1 MSPTK
6 TQAHAPLRSLDQ
18 RMDALKRAND
28 VRVKRAKLKK
38 DLKEG
43 KVQIE
48 KILDNPPEYVV
59 DGEGHRHPDGGTE
72 VRARQGRALPQHV
85 PDQPVE
91 NRRRAVRPAA
101 RRADRPLQRQVVKEV
116 HERPPVLVVTGP
128 SGAGK
133 GTLIRELVER
143 VPGIE
148 VTVSATTRERR
159 RGEEDGREYWF
170 LSDDEFLARVERGEF
185 LEHVEFV
192 SGHRYGTLRSEL
204 DRIAA
209 NGHVPLL
216 ELETEGALRVKRE
229 VPGAVTIFISAR
241 VDELER
247 RLRERATESAGEIGE
262 RIELARKQLEQAGE
276 FDHVIEND
284 DLERAVV
291 ELTTLVRG
299 LLGATATMP
308 AAMIEPRVD
317 DLLENVD
324 SRYALVI
331 VAAKRAR
338 QINNYHHQ
346 LGEGTFGDNL
356 PPLVES
362 RSKNYLTM
370 AFEEV
375 CEGMLKYDYAK

>member
-1 MSPTK
+1 MPT
-6 TQAHAPLRSLDQ
+6 
-18 RMDALKRAND
+18 
-28 VRVKRAKLKK
+28 
-38 DLKEG
+38 
-43 KVQIE
+43 
-48 KILDNPPEYVV
+48 
-59 DGEGHRHPDGGTE
+59 
-72 VRARQGRALPQHV
+72 
-85 PDQPVE
+85 
-91 NRRRAVRPAA
+91 
-101 RRADRPLQRQVVKEV
+101 
-116 HERPPVLVVTGP
+116 VLVVTGP

-159 RGEEDGREYWF
+159 RGEEAGREYGF
-170 LSDDEFLARVERGEF
+170 LSDDDFLARVARGEF

-209 NGHVPLL
+209 KGHVPLL
-216 ELETEGALRVKRE
+216 ELETEGALRVKQG

-247 RLRERATESAGEIGE
+247 RLRERATESSGEIHE

-284 DLERAVV
+284 ELDRAVG

-308 AAMIEPRVD
+308 R
-317 DLLENVD
+317 
-324 SRYALVI
+324 R
-331 VAAKRAR
+331 
-338 QINNYHHQ
+338 
-346 LGEGTFGDNL
+346 
-356 PPLVES
+356 
-362 RSKNYLTM
+362 
-370 AFEEV
+370 
-375 CEGMLKYDYAK
+375 

>member
-1 MSPTK
+1 M
-6 TQAHAPLRSLDQ
+6 
-18 RMDALKRAND
+18 
-28 VRVKRAKLKK
+28 
-38 DLKEG
+38 
-43 KVQIE
+43 
-48 KILDNPPEYVV
+48 
-59 DGEGHRHPDGGTE
+59 
-72 VRARQGRALPQHV
+72 
-85 PDQPVE
+85 
-91 NRRRAVRPAA
+91 PA
-101 RRADRPLQRQVVKEV
+101 
-116 HERPPVLVVTGP
+116 VLVVTGP

-209 NGHVPLL
+209 HGHVPLL

-229 VPGAVTIFISAR
+229 VPGAVTMFISAR
-241 VDELER
+241 VDVLER

-262 RIELARKQLEQAGE
+262 RIELARKQLEQAGK

-284 DLERAVV
+284 DLERAVA
-291 ELTTLVRG
+291 ELTRLVRG

-308 AAMIEPRVD
+308 R
-317 DLLENVD
+317 
-324 SRYALVI
+324 R
-331 VAAKRAR
+331 
-338 QINNYHHQ
+338 
-346 LGEGTFGDNL
+346 
-356 PPLVES
+356 
-362 RSKNYLTM
+362 
-370 AFEEV
+370 
-375 CEGMLKYDYAK
+375 